1 MTLASNLVGKRVN
14 DAIQGS
20 YKNAN
25 IVAAIE
31 IHNSD
36 QNTKRVSEMIAKLKR
51 NQRPVLVIAIQ

>member
-25 IVAAIE
+25 IVAATE

-36 QNTKRVSEMIAKLKR
+36 NNTKHVSEMISKLKR

>member
-31 IHNSD
+31 IHNAD
-36 QNTKRVSEMIAKLKR
+36 QNTKHVSAMISKLKR

>member
-1 MTLASNLVGKRVN
+1 MTLASNLVGRRVN

-36 QNTKRVSEMIAKLKR
+36 QNTKQVSEMISKLKR
-51 NQRPVLVIAIQ
+51 NQRPILVIAIQ

>member
-31 IHNSD
+31 IHKSD
-36 QNTKRVSEMIAKLKR
+36 QNTKQVSEMISKLKR

>member
-1 MTLASNLVGKRVN
+1 MTLASNLVGRRVN
-14 DAIQGS
+14 DAIQVS

-36 QNTKRVSEMIAKLKR
+36 QNTKQVSEMISKLKR

>member
-1 MTLASNLVGKRVN
+1 MTLASNLVGRRVN

-36 QNTKRVSEMIAKLKR
+36 QNTKQVSEMISKLKR

>member
-36 QNTKRVSEMIAKLKR
+36 QNTKRVSEMISKLKR